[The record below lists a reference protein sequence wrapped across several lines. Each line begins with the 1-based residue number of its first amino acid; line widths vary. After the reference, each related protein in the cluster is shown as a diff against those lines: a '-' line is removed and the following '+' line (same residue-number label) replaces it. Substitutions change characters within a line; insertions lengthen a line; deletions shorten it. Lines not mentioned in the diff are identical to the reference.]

1 MDEQTYMIFRPTR
14 LAFAKWY
21 AVGFLMIFLGAI
33 AFLFIPDSLKLYSLL
48 FLLATGAVSI
58 LIAEVMRRTEL
69 YAITS
74 NRIVE
79 KSGIVST
86 DEDSI
91 YWEKMSNYSMKQNF
105 LEKLFNIGT
114 VELWAIGGEDAP
126 EIILKK
132 VPNVKKVVAVLD
144 KLIQKR

>member
-1 MDEQTYMIFRPTR
+1 MS
-14 LAFAKWY
+14 
-21 AVGFLMIFLGAI
+21 V
-33 AFLFIPDSLKLYSLL
+33 
-48 FLLATGAVSI
+48 
-58 LIAEVMRRTEL
+58 LIAELMRRTEL
-69 YAITS
+69 YAITN

-91 YWEKMSNYSMKQNF
+91 YWDKMSNYSMKQNF
-105 LEKLFNIGT
+105 LEKIFNIGT
-114 VELWAIGGEDAP
+114 VELWAIGGEEAP

-132 VPNVKKVVAVLD
+132 VPKVKKVVAVLD